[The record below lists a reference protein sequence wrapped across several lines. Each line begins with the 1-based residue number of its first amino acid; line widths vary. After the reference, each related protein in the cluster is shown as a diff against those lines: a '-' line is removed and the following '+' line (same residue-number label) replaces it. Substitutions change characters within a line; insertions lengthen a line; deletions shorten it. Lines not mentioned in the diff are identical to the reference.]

1 MPTVLSSSWKACER
15 VASNDLLAEIHYPD
29 TTRINIG
36 PIDKPQPTLL
46 DYNRQGEV
54 VAMRELQRSASNGAD
69 RFVYRPTREKPPAG
83 ASWRAFRALAFV
95 STASG
100 SDQNGRQAAPPR
112 PDSRLHSVPLHTL
125 PSSGARSE
133 RRPSRCVGPS
143 FP

>member
-1 MPTVLSSSWKACER
+1 MPTVLSSSWKARER

-69 RFVYRPTREKPPAG
+69 RFVAWLT
-83 ASWRAFRALAFV
+83 
-95 STASG
+95 
-100 SDQNGRQAAPPR
+100 
-112 PDSRLHSVPLHTL
+112 
-125 PSSGARSE
+125 
-133 RRPSRCVGPS
+133 RRPAPEALTPRSWLHGIAESPGRPGGCPHARIGGR
-143 FP
+143 

>member
-69 RFVYRPTREKPPAG
+69 RFVYRLMRKKAPVG
-83 ASWRAFRALAFV
+83 
-95 STASG
+95 TAVVG
-100 SDQNGRQAAPPR
+100 
-112 PDSRLHSVPLHTL
+112 V
-125 PSSGARSE
+125 ARSRKADKGLAARVGRRRA
-133 RRPSRCVGPS
+133 RRPARKRSDPQG
-143 FP
+143 FPLG